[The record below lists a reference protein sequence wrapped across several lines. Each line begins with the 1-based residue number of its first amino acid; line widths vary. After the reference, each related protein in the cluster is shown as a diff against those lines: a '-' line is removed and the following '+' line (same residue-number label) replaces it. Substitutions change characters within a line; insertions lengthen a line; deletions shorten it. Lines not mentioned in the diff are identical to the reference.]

1 MLKFFSYIFSITSFM
16 LNTLRFMIV
25 VLRNVR
31 LIRIEVL
38 LFGIF
43 SIYILNNI
51 HGFIKKIFVF
61 ILFQMIRIRFVWNFL
76 FILYM
81 FWLKF
86 IFYALW
92 NWWSLLYIYC
102 QSILLKRMSAYNR
115 MFIIILL
122 SLVCII
128 HFLSIYLWF
137 DLWGSRSSYYIIIS
151 L

>member
-61 ILFQMIRIRFVWNFL
+61 ILFQMIRIRFIWNFL

-128 HFLSIYLWF
+128 HFLSIYLRF

>member
-128 HFLSIYLWF
+128 HFLSIYLRF

>member
-61 ILFQMIRIRFVWNFL
+61 ILFQMIRIRFIWNFL